1 MKKYIVQWIFLSL
14 IIGFSMYITV
24 ALITHTT
31 YHYVFEEFQSVLI
44 LIGISLLLASTIIST
59 KIIIDKIDE
68 L

>member
-1 MKKYIVQWIFLSL
+1 MQKYIVPWIFLSL
-14 IIGFSMYITV
+14 TIGFFMYITV
-24 ALITHTT
+24 SVITHTT

-59 KIIIDKIDE
+59 KIIIDKIDG